1 MSDDME
7 RAVFQTDFLFVGAGP
22 ACLAGAIRLR
32 NAVDDYNDEAEANGQ
47 EPKQVRIMVL
57 EKGSDVGAHGI
68 SGAVL
73 DPRALNEL
81 FPGWREDETF
91 PVERF
96 VERECMLMLSETSG
110 FTIPILPPEF
120 HDMGKPI
127 ISIAKFQTWLAER
140 CEERGIEILTETAG
154 YHLLFD
160 DNEQVIGVRCRDRGI
175 GPDGQPKEDEFEPGA
190 DIMAKVTILGEGPRG
205 HLSRQLFN
213 KFEMLSN
220 NPITYEMGCKE
231 VLELPEGSVK
241 DGFVYLTAGYPLN
254 GSLGPING
262 TFGGA
267 FLYSMGG
274 DRVAIGLL
282 AVLDAHNPDQDVH
295 YLLQKLKL
303 HPKIREILKGGKVV
317 KYGAKAVTV
326 GGWGCMPQLYA
337 PGAMVVGDSA
347 SFLNA
352 ARIKGIHLA
361 MKSGMLAAEAAFEC
375 LLADNYGE
383 EYTKQYKTKIDA
395 SWVRKEME
403 VSQNFHTNISK
414 NGLPIG
420 AMKYGISKVTTPLF
434 GAGSIVSAHEDHEGM
449 HTLQQYYGGDLSKR
463 PKLIPSAGRYEDLE
477 YDNEYIVD
485 KLYDVYLSGST
496 HDEHQPSH
504 LVVEP
509 PNPDHCVTKC
519 REEYGN
525 PCERFCPA
533 QVYNI
538 VEDESAPHGRRLQV
552 DFSNCVHCKTC
563 DIRDPYQVIK
573 WVPPEPGDG
582 PQYGDL

>member
-32 NAVDDYNDEAEANGQ
+32 NAVDDYNDEAEAKGQ
-47 EPKQVRIMVL
+47 EPKQVRIIVL

-81 FPGWREDETF
+81 LPGWREDETF

-213 KFEMLSN
+213 KFDMLSN

-326 GGWGCMPQLYA
+326 GGWGCMPKLYA

-375 LLADNYGE
+375 LLADNYDE

-485 KLYDVYLSGST
+485 KLYDVYLSGSI